1 MSSRSVRL
9 CYKNGSFVSSGQLV
23 LTVADVEASVLFYQ
37 RALRLD
43 EVKFA
48 DGRVALAFGSQKIN
62 LHPSGSAIE
71 PRALHPKPGSADL
84 CFVSSLSIDEM
95 IEHPRACEVPV
106 SCGPVARTGRYG
118 IQDVGLPPRPGW
130 QSDRTGRL
138 RLKAGDCGAVGR
150 TEQARV
156 FDLSDNDPSPRR
168 CPRPLAPV
176 PRPRRCGRRV
186 ASRWTLCRDV
196 S

>member
-1 MSSRSVRL
+1 MREPITDRL
-9 CYKNGSFVSSGQLV
+9 DHLV

-43 EVKFA
+43 EVRFA

-84 CFVSSLSIDEM
+84 CFVSSLPIDEM

-106 SCGPVARTGRYG
+106 NCGPVARTGAIGPMMSVY
-118 IQDVGLPPRPGW
+118 
-130 QSDRTGRL
+130 L
-138 RLKAGDCGAVGR
+138 RDPDGNLIELAVY
-150 TEQARV
+150 
-156 FDLSDNDPSPRR
+156 D
-168 CPRPLAPV
+168 
-176 PRPRRCGRRV
+176 
-186 ASRWTLCRDV
+186 
-196 S
+196 